1 MKTSV
6 SGCPVEDAMRVLGG
20 RWRAVLVY
28 YLLDGRKRFS
38 ALRRDMPGI
47 SQRML
52 TLDLRALERMG
63 LVSRTVYPEVP
74 VRVEYRLTA
83 EGRLL
88 RPTIEEL
95 CKLGKMF
102 QRRATGQNAGLGTP
116 TPAMPQ
122 VDVRRRS

>member
-20 RWRAVLVY
+20 RWRAVLVF
-28 YLLDGRKRFS
+28 YLLDGPKRFS
-38 ALRRDMPGI
+38 HLKRDMPGI

-52 TLDLRALERMG
+52 TLDLRALEKAG

-83 EGRLL
+83 AGRVL

-102 QRRATGQNAGLGTP
+102 QRRAKGQNTKPGTG
-116 TPAMPQ
+116 AAA
-122 VDVRRRS
+122 VSLS